1 MEDVSFEPNI
11 SIDLFQNE
19 IIINGQL
26 INISDYRLIKK
37 TIAKII
43 NEGHKSL
50 SVTFNDTDSI
60 TSSVLGY
67 FLKLVQKDKIE
78 LKMKVRSNNLYS
90 LLDMLRLVEIFKVS
104 KI

>member
-26 INISDYRLIKK
+26 INISDYRLIKE